1 MIPRVIAGTS
11 RTFLLT
17 GLTRHQSRVTL
28 VPQNY
33 RAPISVIIDSG
44 TASCE
49 PQFSAGFV
57 GFHPQVWRI
66 FIPALSGKMK
76 IQEPLGENGLPM
88 PESSSVTVYL
98 HMVISTM
105 SNTANSFCPPPLV
118 VRFYRLGLAR
128 DDRAV
133 LGTSY
138 RRHGKHQQ
146 MN

>member
-1 MIPRVIAGTS
+1 MENLHPRIVWENEDTRTPWRKWTS
-11 RTFLLT
+11 YARLELSYC
-17 GLTRHQSRVTL
+17 L
-28 VPQNY
+28 
-33 RAPISVIIDSG
+33 
-44 TASCE
+44 
-49 PQFSAGFV
+49 
-57 GFHPQVWRI
+57 
-66 FIPALSGKMK
+66 PA
-76 IQEPLGENGLPM
+76 Q
-88 PESSSVTVYL
+88 
-98 HMVISTM
+98 VISMM